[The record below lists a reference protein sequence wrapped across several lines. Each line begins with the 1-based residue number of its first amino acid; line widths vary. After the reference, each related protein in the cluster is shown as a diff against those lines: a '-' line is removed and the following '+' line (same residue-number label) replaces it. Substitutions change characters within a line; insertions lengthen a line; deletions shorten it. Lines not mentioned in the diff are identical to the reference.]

1 MKQKLITLLL
11 LLGMAVPI
19 VAACGMVEP
28 PIGETTTGS
37 IQLLETTAPNA
48 TTSPIETTTERLPDI
63 TETTTVNSLTET
75 TTAETANTITLVPT
89 VNPLENQFSVSYRQ
103 LTTLVPCENG
113 IAVLANRKLRYYDI
127 AREKIY
133 LLCSDPL
140 CEHIEGSKD
149 CISEF
154 FGYNRTLSFYTSNM
168 VYCENNGRFY
178 LPRGEQFYSFA
189 MDGSDLQLEYSF
201 GNIGNE
207 DQIRYQNT
215 SLISLAV
222 YKNYIYFIHNG
233 KNKNALYVFDT
244 DTGEL
249 THLHEDKDVVW
260 CVIVDDMLMYA
271 YRDDIGEF
279 HVAVSD
285 VAGMLNNTRDSL
297 DVTFVENAI
306 YHDGII
312 YSLEDKEIEGSD
324 RLQKMIVSY
333 DPKTGQRK
341 TLSGEIDGGSELLA
355 VTDRMI
361 YYRGFSDTMI
371 SCIPIEGGTAKVAF
385 AETSWHR
392 DHTVYRAPH
401 EGNSADTFRPEDIYF
416 ISEDQVVIGG
426 VDSEYTPM
434 YLADVKDDGTF
445 TNIRKVEMKGDRYV
459 PAEPIEKAEITPAQ
473 PQVSDYLDDFV
484 EFHYFTNGSIRRS
497 KDFAYDNM
505 FAGKLAIQ
513 FRVLGIDHTEEK
525 NATYYKVQLLHV
537 YGDDTTV
544 YDMEKTYIVKYGG
557 TPECPYYNRPALE
570 LGKDYLMAV
579 SHGFEKKESI
589 SNTWIYSLSY
599 ENGKTYAYSTNYD
612 LCGLICAEKIT
623 DPEENQIFKPDIHA
637 KYIAAAN
644 ERGLG
649 LETYDYKCELYAL
662 LAEVWE
668 IE

>member
-37 IQLLETTAPNA
+37 VQLLETTAPNT

-75 TTAETANTITLVPT
+75 TTTETANTIMLLPT
-89 VNPLENQFSVSYRQ
+89 VNPLESAPSVSYRKV
-103 LTTLVPCENG
+103 TTLVPYEDG
-113 IAVLANRKLRYYDI
+113 VAVLANREFRYFDI
-127 AREKIY
+127 ERANLY
-133 LLCSDPL
+133 LICQDPT
-140 CEHIEGSKD
+140 CDHTDFKT
-149 CISEF
+149 CISHF
-154 FGYNRTLSFYTSNM
+154 FGYNRTLSSYVTNF
-168 VYCENNGRFY
+168 VYSEHDGRFY
-178 LPRGEQFYSFA
+178 IPRGEQLYSFKT
-189 MDGSDLQLEYSF
+189 DGTDLVLEHSF
-201 GNIGNE
+201 GKEE
-207 DQIRYQNT
+207 DAEKERYMNMTLIELIAYQNY
-215 SLISLAV
+215 V
-222 YKNYIYFIHNG
+222 YFIHKDHNKLYRFNVDTNEMEAVIDLYTGYYVLADG
-233 KNKNALYVFDT
+233 KLLYEHKITENNQVMEHYIAIANDDGTDAKKIDGFDM
-244 DTGEL
+244 E
-249 THLHEDKDVVW
+249 K
-260 CVIVDDMLMYA
+260 A
-271 YRDDIGEF
+271 F
-279 HVAVSD
+279 SF
-285 VAGMLNNTRDSL
+285 
-297 DVTFVENAI
+297 VTSAI
-306 YHDGII
+306 YHNGLYYGVINDGGT
-312 YSLEDKEIEGSD
+312 Y
-324 RLQKMIVSY
+324 VATF
-333 DPKTGQRK
+333 DPK
-341 TLSGEIDGGSELLA
+341 DGHIRTVAKLANDSRGLLA
-355 VTDRMI
+355 VTDTMI
-361 YYRGFSDTMI
+361 YFSESTYFFETI
-371 SCIPIEGGTAKVAF
+371 WCVPIDGGTAKVAF
-385 AETSWHR
+385 AKTSWHR

-459 PAEPIEKAEITPAQ
+459 SAEPIEKAEIPPAQ

-484 EFHYFTNGSIRRS
+484 EFHYFTNGSIRQS
-497 KDFAYDNM
+497 KNIAYDNM

-525 NATYYKVQLLHV
+525 IATYYKVQLLHV
-537 YGDDTTV
+537 YGDDTTK
-544 YDMEKTYIVKYGG
+544 YDIEKTYIVKYGG